1 MRIGELAGIVG
12 ITTRAVRHYHRIGLL
27 PEPARQ
33 PNGYREYGLR
43 DAVELARIRRLS
55 ELGLSLD
62 EVRDVVAADAGREL
76 AGILREL
83 DADLARQEEAVR
95 ERRARLRTLL
105 EQAERSGGRLPA
117 EAPVSPEL
125 AAIFDDMARTSA
137 RLPGP
142 EPAMAAR
149 ERELLALLET
159 DASSAGSRHRQWFGA
174 LGRSLSG
181 DEDAMR
187 RAYAVYAQMDALAGA
202 DVDDPRVEETAR
214 AIVASM
220 PEEAIRAVTGPEA
233 AAGAGEPGASS
244 VSGVRGVSGVPGGS
258 GVPGVPGGSGA
269 AGVSGGPGGSG
280 AAGTPG
286 LAAGD
291 DSLPGEGSTTGNG
304 FTPGEGSTTG
314 ECSTTGDG
322 FADGDEFTAGDG
334 FAKAFFAEFAP
345 AQAAAVRRAIALISG
360 RAR

>member
-76 AGILREL
+76 VEILGEL
-83 DADLARQEEAVR
+83 DADLARQEAAIR
-95 ERRARLRTLL
+95 ERRARLGRLL
-105 EQAERSGGRLPA
+105 EQAERCGGRLPA

-137 RLPGP
+137 QLPGP
-142 EPAMAAR
+142 EPAMAAK

-159 DASSAGSRHRQWFGA
+159 DTSPEGRRHREWFDA
-174 LGRSLSG
+174 LGKSLSG
-181 DEDAMR
+181 DGAAMR
-187 RAYAVYAQMDALAGA
+187 RAYEVYAQMDALAEA

-214 AIVASM
+214 AIVDSM
-220 PEEAIRAVTGPEA
+220 PEEAVRAVTRPEVADA
-233 AAGAGEPGASS
+233 ARESGVSGAPGAS
-244 VSGVRGVSGVPGGS
+244 GLP
-258 GVPGVPGGSGA
+258 
-269 AGVSGGPGGSG
+269 
-280 AAGTPG
+280 GTPG
-286 LAAGD
+286 V
-291 DSLPGEGSTTGNG
+291 
-304 FTPGEGSTTG
+304 
-314 ECSTTGDG
+314 
-322 FADGDEFTAGDG
+322 AGDG
-334 FAKAFFAEFAP
+334 FAEAFFAEFAP
-345 AQAAAVRRAIALISG
+345 AQAAAVRRAIALITE